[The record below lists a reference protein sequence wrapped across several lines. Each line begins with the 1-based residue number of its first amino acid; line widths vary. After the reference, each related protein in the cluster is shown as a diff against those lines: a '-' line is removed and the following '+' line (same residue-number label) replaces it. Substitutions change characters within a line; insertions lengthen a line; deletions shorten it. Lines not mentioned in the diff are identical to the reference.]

1 LAEEPELSVGQHL
14 RREREQKNISLESIA
29 KVTRITLQNLEALER
44 DNFHAL
50 PAPVFVRGFLR
61 TYAAYLGLDPK
72 KIIEIYQAQM
82 NASAVSQEVE
92 KGPPPRS
99 IQSLAKYM
107 IILFIIALAVGIAS
121 YFLLEKT
128 PIPPPPSPPSSP
140 KISLPQ
146 TPPAKLPAPEPRSA
160 EEKESSKELEARK
173 QEINL
178 EKASA
183 TEEGEKKNER
193 RYVLKVKAT
202 EKTWLRIEADNEH
215 VAEAL
220 LQPQETATWTARHQ
234 FEIIVGNA
242 GGTEIFLNGVSQGRL
257 GESGQV
263 VHLLLPKEIKKTS
276 DEESKER

>member
-1 LAEEPELSVGQHL
+1 MAEEPELSVGQHL
-14 RREREQKNISLESIA
+14 RREREQKNISLKSIA
-29 KVTRITLQNLEALER
+29 KVTRITLQYLEALER
-44 DNFHAL
+44 DDFHAL

-61 TYAAYLGLDPK
+61 TYATYLGLDPK
-72 KIIEIYQAQM
+72 QIIEIYQAQM
-82 NASAVSQEVE
+82 DASAAAQEVE
-92 KGPPPRS
+92 KRPPPRP
-99 IQSLAKYM
+99 IQSLAKY
-107 IILFIIALAVGIAS
+107 IITLFIIALGVGIAS

-128 PIPPPPSPPSSP
+128 SIPPPPSPPSSAE
-140 KISLPQ
+140 ISLPK
-146 TPPAKLPAPEPRSA
+146 TPPAKLPTPEPRST
-160 EEKESSKELEARK
+160 EEKESLKGLETKK
-173 QEINL
+173 QKMNL
-178 EKASA
+178 EKAPA
-183 TEEGEKKNER
+183 AEEGKKKNEW

-242 GGTEIFLNGVSQGRL
+242 GGAEIFLNGVSQGRL

-263 VHLLLPKEIKKTS
+263 VHLLLPKEIKKPS